1 MCGRRKGAHIGA
13 DLGDD
18 GLDRD
23 PSEPWHFVQSF
34 DDIAKGR
41 ECGLAM
47 RASKAATLSSN
58 CSIVRRC
65 CARRKRWCSRI
76 TAPQR
81 LA

>member
-18 GLDRD
+18 GLDRN

-41 ECGLAM
+41 ECARYAGIEGGNAFLQ
-47 RASKAATLSSN
+47 LFD
-58 CSIVRRC
+58 
-65 CARRKRWCSRI
+65 CA
-76 TAPQR
+76 
-81 LA
+81 